1 MAEDKGKKT
10 PDEGKVEEDDDG
22 EDEIR
27 LRPKKAPV
35 APLVLKPAELLKTA
49 AAALDAVRAKRP
61 LVACLTNFMTAQRV
75 ADGMLSLG
83 ASPVMALDS
92 GEATALATSCDALLV
107 NVGTADRTQAEAMR
121 AAVARANVSSHPWV
135 LDPAGVGSLSLRTY
149 VAKELMRRFPAVIR
163 GNASEVLVLAGVVGA
178 EAGGRG
184 LESVAEA
191 KDAVREA
198 ERLAQV
204 THATVVVSG
213 ATDFIC
219 AENAPTV
226 AVRNGSPLMSSIS
239 GSGCLQ
245 GALAAAFLG
254 VLGGKERLNAA
265 VSAAVVAAVAGERA
279 ASRAKAPGSFAV
291 ALIDELRTLKG
302 ADITKGGKIEVLK

>member
-1 MAEDKGKKT
+1 MAEDKGKGNSGE
-10 PDEGKVEEDDDG
+10 PVEDDDG

-35 APLVLKPAELLKTA
+35 AQLVLKPAELLKTV
-49 AAALDAVRAKRP
+49 AAALDSVREKRP
-61 LVACLTNFMTAQRV
+61 LVACLTNVMTAQRV

-83 ASPVMALDS
+83 ASPVMAFDS

-107 NVGTADRTQAEAMR
+107 NVGTAERAQAEAMR
-121 AAVARANVSSHPWV
+121 AAVARANMSSHPWT

-149 VAKELMRRFPAVIR
+149 LAKELMRRFPAVIR
-163 GNASEVLVLAGVVGA
+163 GNASEILVLAGVAGA

-184 LESVAEA
+184 LDTVVDG
-191 KDAVREA
+191 KDAVHEA

-213 ATDFIC
+213 ETDFIC

-226 AVRNGSPLMSSIS
+226 AVRNGSPLLSRIG

-245 GALAAAFLG
+245 GALAATFLG
-254 VLGGKERLNAA
+254 ALGSKERL
-265 VSAAVVAAVAGERA
+265 SAAVAAAVVVGLAGERA
-279 ASRAKAPGSFAV
+279 ASKAKAPGSFV
-291 ALIDELRTLKG
+291 AALLDELFTLKG
-302 ADITKGGKIEVLK
+302 ADVVKGGKIEILK

>member
-1 MAEDKGKKT
+1 MAEDKGKQV
-10 PDEGKVEEDDDG
+10 PDEEDADDG

-35 APLVLKPAELLKTA
+35 APLVLKPAELLKTVA
-49 AAALDAVRAKRP
+49 GALDALREKRP
-61 LVACLTNFMTAQRV
+61 LVACLTNFMTAPRV
-75 ADGMLSLG
+75 ADGMLAIG

-92 GEATALATSCDALLV
+92 GEATALALSCDSLLV
-107 NVGTADRTQAEAMR
+107 NVGTADRAQGEAMR
-121 AAVARANVSSHPWV
+121 AAVARANISSHPWT

-149 VAKELMRRFPAVIR
+149 IAKELMRRFPAVIR
-163 GNASEVLVLAGVVGA
+163 GNASEILVLAGVAGA

-184 LESVAEA
+184 LESVAKGE
-191 KDAVREA
+191 DAVREA

-204 THATVVVSG
+204 THATVIVSG
-213 ATDFIC
+213 EKDFVC

-226 AVRNGSPLMSSIS
+226 AVLNGTPLLAKIG

-254 VLGGKERLNAA
+254 ALGSKERLVAA
-265 VSAAVVAAVAGERA
+265 VAAAVVMGIAGERA
-279 ASRAKAPGSFAV
+279 AANAKAPGSFA
-291 ALIDELRTLKG
+291 ASFLDELCTLKG
-302 ADITKGGKIEVLK
+302 ADVVKGGKIEILK